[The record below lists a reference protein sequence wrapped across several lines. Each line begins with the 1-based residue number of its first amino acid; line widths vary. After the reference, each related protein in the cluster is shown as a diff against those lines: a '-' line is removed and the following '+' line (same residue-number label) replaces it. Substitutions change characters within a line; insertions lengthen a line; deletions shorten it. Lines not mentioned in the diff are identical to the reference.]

1 MSTCSTSKYQIK
13 VYYENTRTT
22 FIDVV
27 IVSVLLTVNRFLPEA
42 VVQRCSVKT
51 CNFIKKEILAQV
63 FSSEFFNIFKNTF
76 LAAVS
81 VLPTGT
87 NWTLRPL
94 SMPLLTC
101 FKPHSPWYGPALTC
115 SANFMLWRTFTSNRL
130 KCVFTCWFRFYTF
143 TQ

>member
-51 CNFIKKEILAQV
+51 SNFIKKEILAQV

-87 NWTLRPL
+87 N
-94 SMPLLTC
+94 
-101 FKPHSPWYGPALTC
+101 
-115 SANFMLWRTFTSNRL
+115 
-130 KCVFTCWFRFYTF
+130 
-143 TQ
+143 

>member
-13 VYYENTRTT
+13 VYYENTRAT

-101 FKPHSPWYGPALTC
+101 FKPPFPVVW
-115 SANFMLWRTFTSNRL
+115 TSL
-130 KCVFTCWFRFYTF
+130 DVFCKFYVMKDIYVK
-143 TQ
+143 